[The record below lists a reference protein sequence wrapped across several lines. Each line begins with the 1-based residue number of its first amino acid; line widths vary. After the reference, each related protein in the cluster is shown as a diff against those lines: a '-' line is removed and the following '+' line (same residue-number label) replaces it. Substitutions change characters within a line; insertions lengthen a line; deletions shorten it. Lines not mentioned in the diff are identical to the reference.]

1 MNLRTATATIV
12 FTQMTGEHMNTLD
25 AVVEVGRGRRRHSE
39 EFKAR
44 VVQACDQPGVSAA
57 SVALSH
63 GLNANMVR
71 RWVADRMPESQSLVG
86 SPRSVSRSKPGPV
99 RQGKFVPVKL
109 EAGCDQAQDIH
120 VELRRGQ
127 TTMMVRWPRQ
137 EAATCVSW
145 LREWLR

>member
-1 MNLRTATATIV
+1 MA
-12 FTQMTGEHMNTLD
+12 
-25 AVVEVGRGRRRHSE
+25 
-39 EFKAR
+39 
-44 VVQACDQPGVSAA
+44 
-57 SVALSH
+57 
-63 GLNANMVR
+63 R

-86 SPRSVSRSKPGPV
+86 SPRSVRQSEPGPV

-127 TTMMVRWPRQ
+127 TTMMVRWSLQ